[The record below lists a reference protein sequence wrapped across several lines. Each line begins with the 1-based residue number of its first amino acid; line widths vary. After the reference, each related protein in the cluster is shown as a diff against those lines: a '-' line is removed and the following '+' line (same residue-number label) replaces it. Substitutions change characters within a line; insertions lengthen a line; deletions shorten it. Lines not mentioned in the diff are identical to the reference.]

1 MLFGRTNFQFKNGA
15 DGTLEYHSI
24 TTSYVYDPMITECGD
39 ANETKFKAVRNFI
52 AKCLP
57 LPAIPI
63 PSPSP
68 KSWYGTIQ
76 CVSYATQL
84 KYFTNLVESLFLPC
98 MQDRD
103 VILLD
108 GVRKIR

>member
-1 MLFGRTNFQFKNGA
+1 
-15 DGTLEYHSI
+15 
-24 TTSYVYDPMITECGD
+24 MITECGGSH
-39 ANETKFKAVRNFI
+39 ETKFKVVRDFI
-52 AKCLP
+52 AKYLS

-68 KSWYGTIQ
+68 KSLYGTIQ

-84 KYFTNLVESLFLPC
+84 KHFTNLVEPLFLPW